1 MDFKLRGRTALVT
14 GSTAGIGFAIAKA
27 LAEEGATVIVNGRSE
42 ASVTGAV
49 ERIRQAVSA
58 ARVDGLAADAATAE
72 GAEAL
77 RRHWP
82 QVDVLVNNLGIFA
95 PKPYFEIGD
104 EEWLRFFDIN
114 VVSGIRLSRLYG
126 QGMAERGWGRI
137 LFISSESAINIPRE
151 MIHYGVTKTAQIAVA
166 RGLAIELAATGVTVN
181 SLLPGPTRTE
191 GVVDF
196 LGKLAKEG
204 NKTIAAVEQEFFK
217 TTRPSSLIQR
227 FADPAEV
234 AAMAV
239 YLCSDRAS
247 ATTGAAIRVDG
258 GTVSSIV
265 P

>member
-1 MDFKLRGRTALVT
+1 MDLKLRGRTALVT

-27 LAEEGATVIVNGRSE
+27 LAAEGAKVLVNGRSD
-42 ASVTGAV
+42 ASVKGAL
-49 ERIRQAVSA
+49 ERIRKAASA
-58 ARVDGLAADAATAE
+58 AEVDGLAADAATAA
-72 GAEAL
+72 GADAIHK
-77 RRHWP
+77 RWP

-104 EEWLRFFDIN
+104 DEWMRFFDVN
-114 VVSGIRLSRLYG
+114 VLSGIRLSRLYG
-126 QGMAERGWGRI
+126 QGMAQRGWGRI
-137 LFISSESAINIPRE
+137 LFISSESGINIPRE

-166 RGLAIELAATGVTVN
+166 RGLAIELGATGVTVN

-196 LGKLAKEG
+196 LGKLAKDG
-204 NKTIAAVEQEFFK
+204 NKTVAAVEQEFFK
-217 TTRPSSLIQR
+217 TGRPSSLIQR
-227 FADPAEV
+227 FADPDEV